1 MDVNKGKQFLVS
13 IIIVTYNCEG
23 DIYDCIRS
31 IHAYADIPLGEIEI
45 IVVDNCSEDGEG
57 MFLRLRECF
66 GESLVLLRNTR
77 NGGYGQGNNIG
88 IRQASAPIVLIMNP
102 DVRLMEPV
110 MKPALQAFEADER
123 LSIYGM
129 KMMQTPTKPSNNSFA
144 CTYMMN
150 GYLFT
155 LLSSV
160 ANKLD
165 WFMPRC
171 MHISGACFFLRKEPF
186 ERIGLFDE
194 TVFLYGE
201 EDDIHYRLRKMFG
214 AHFVYNKHLHYLH
227 LTQGREPSLKYEK
240 TKVDVAVAQAER
252 KGYPIERMLRNRLQN
267 TELLLLRETLRGR
280 RTQPHAQVL
289 RQLRDYLQSQLSK
302 TRECSR

>member
-1 MDVNKGKQFLVS
+1 MKRHRLS
-13 IIIVTYNCEG
+13 IVIVTYNSEA

-31 IHAYADIPLGEIEI
+31 IHAYADIPMEEVEIL
-45 IVVDNCSEDGEG
+45 VVDNCSEDGEG
-57 MFLRLRECF
+57 MFRRLRERF

-110 MKPALQAFEADER
+110 MQPALQAFKADER

-186 ERIGLFDE
+186 EQIGLFDE
-194 TVFLYGE
+194 TIFLYGE

-214 AHFVYNKHLHYLH
+214 PHFTYNKHLHYLH

-240 TKVDVAVAQAER
+240 TKVDVAVAHAGR
-252 KGYPIERMLRNRLQN
+252 KGYSQDKMLRNRLQN
-267 TELLLLRETLRGR
+267 TNLLLLRETLRGR
-280 RTQPHAQVL
+280 RAQPQAQVL
-289 RQLRDYLQSQLSK
+289 RQLRDYLKSQLSQ
-302 TRECSR
+302 REDVPDEKP